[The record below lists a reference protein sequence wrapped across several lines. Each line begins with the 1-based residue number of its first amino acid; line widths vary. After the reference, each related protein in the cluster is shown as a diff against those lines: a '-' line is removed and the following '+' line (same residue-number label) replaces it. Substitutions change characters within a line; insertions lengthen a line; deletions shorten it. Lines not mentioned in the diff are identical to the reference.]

1 MRRPMAVGSI
11 WSDGR
16 DLRFSM
22 TIGGSTIH
30 TSGHDAEAKEEVRM
44 GQETS
49 SLLLSHHPACGRF
62 GHHVV
67 RIMGR
72 DVCMGC
78 LFVYPSALVTM
89 LVLLFLAPVVHLS
102 YLHIFA
108 LGCALFAIAVAR
120 RAFWTGLR
128 NKMAHMTFRIVL
140 GVSLGSVVIAVAMA
154 PGLMVRVGLSLVV
167 IGTWAAYQLYGW
179 TAMVASCRRCPG
191 YRDFPRCKEAPPD
204 AHGPDPGSG
213 R

>member
-1 MRRPMAVGSI
+1 MAVGPGGSE
-11 WSDGR
+11 GQGF
-16 DLRFSM
+16 RFSM
-22 TIGGSTIH
+22 TQGGSTIP
-30 TSGHDAEAKEEVRM
+30 TGGHDPDTKEIGRK
-44 GQETS
+44 GHDTT
-49 SLLLSHHPACGRF
+49 SLLLSHHPSCGRF

-78 LFVYPSALVTM
+78 LFVYPSASVTV
-89 LVLLFLAPVVHLS
+89 LVLLFLAPVVHFS
-102 YLHIFA
+102 YLHVFA

-128 NKMAHMTFRIVL
+128 NKLVHISFRTML
-140 GVSLGSVVIAVAMA
+140 GISFGSVVMAVVMA

-191 YRDFPRCKEAPPD
+191 YRDFPRCAEAPPEAD
-204 AHGPDPGSG
+204 GSG
-213 R
+213 SG